1 MKFINIFCVL
11 ILLFFNSCKLPTVG
25 YFITQ
30 PFIKAYETKFDN
42 NMTIVFDETISDT
55 LIIKSPGIKKM
66 TVLSFRHSIEDAL
79 KNTFKNSCVE
89 VMISNSFNKKGFSL
103 VFVKLKPDWNKKSSK
118 TIVSGGAGN
127 VRSSTIYELETKI
140 SYEAILYLDGR
151 KLGVLDGIVFSE
163 KSSFKPRETPD
174 VFKDGIKKMC
184 EDVYKK
190 TVVLK

>member
-1 MKFINIFCVL
+1 M
-11 ILLFFNSCKLPTVG
+11 LFFNCCKLPTVG

-42 NMTIVFDETISDT
+42 NMTIVLDETISDT

-66 TVLSFRHSIEDAL
+66 TVLFFRHSIEDAL

-140 SYEAILYLDGR
+140 SYEAILYLDGK
-151 KLGVLDGIVFSE
+151 KLGVIDGIVFSE